1 MKDKFK
7 QADFVRALNERG
19 LTYSQARRAYTAMI
33 EAFESAMVN
42 QQIIRLGHLGSFF
55 PREVPAR
62 NYKMGC
68 RKTKG
73 GTRDPNIY
81 EFEVGRRIK
90 FVFKLNEAFSKR
102 YGFR

>member
-1 MKDKFK
+1 
-7 QADFVRALNERG
+7 
-19 LTYSQARRAYTAMI
+19 
-33 EAFESAMVN
+33 
-42 QQIIRLGHLGSFF
+42 LGPFF